1 MAEPES
7 SASPRTDRENNVMTT
22 TVRARPIAGAIAR
35 EPARPR
41 LTVRSALDWAFIL
54 ALAALFIAFRPPNL
68 GGSTNYMFITGSS
81 MQPTMYTGDL
91 AILRPA
97 DSYAIGDVVA
107 YAPSQAP
114 DRLIIHRIVGGD
126 AASGFVLRGD
136 NRETDDLDRPTADKL
151 VGRAA
156 VTIPKIG
163 WVIDTMRN
171 PLILALIA
179 AVLLVGVFWDR
190 LPPVKAYRA
199 AIDSARREPG
209 EPTGAED
216 RPQA

>member
-1 MAEPES
+1 MSTEAAILPTS
-7 SASPRTDRENNVMTT
+7 RRHPSIGSIASWV
-22 TVRARPIAGAIAR
+22 VFLAFAI
-35 EPARPR
+35 
-41 LTVRSALDWAFIL
+41 
-54 ALAALFIAFRPPNL
+54 LFVVFRPVAL
-68 GGSTNYMFITGSS
+68 GGFTSFTFVNGVS
-81 MQPTMYTGDL
+81 MEPTLHTGDL
-91 AILRPA
+91 AIVIPQATYAVGDIISFRPA
-97 DSYAIGDVVA
+97 VGAQGA
-107 YAPSQAP
+107 
-114 DRLIIHRIVGGD
+114 IIHRIVGGD